1 MATPIIIPS
10 VREFRPISSER
21 ISVVIQG
28 PVIRD
33 RIDDRPTTDECLRSI
48 REYLPDAEIILS
60 TWEGADTSRLAGYD
74 KLVTSGDPGGIWNYV
89 KRRYSNVNRMIRS
102 TSAGLRV
109 ASREYCL
116 KFRTDL
122 RLTSNMIC
130 RVDDTATQGGRYSLF
145 SVPMTTT
152 NYYVRDPSVIPM
164 IFHPSDIVQFGL
176 TRDLTEFWEQP
187 LVDPNWLV
195 RKKRPV
201 MSVFGRYAG
210 FTPMRFVPEQVV
222 TLQWLAKRGVSVI
235 LKDIFDTSF
244 DAYRIWEEVMLR
256 NFRLI
261 DADSSGVA
269 FHSRL
274 QRKKF
279 FTDRA
284 NFNEVTFAK
293 LGRERS
299 TLQLWIRWA
308 SALFSKYV
316 RCFFYVRYYRRLWKT
331 YRLYR
336 AWLRQKQEPPPA

>member
-1 MATPIIIPS
+1 MATPVVIPP
-10 VREFRPISSER
+10 VGEFHPISSER

-28 PVIRD
+28 PIVTD
-33 RIDDRPTTDECLRSI
+33 RIDDRSTTDECLRSI
-48 REYLPDAEIILS
+48 REHLPDAEIILS
-60 TWEGADTSRLAGYD
+60 TWEGADTSSLTGYD
-74 KLVTSGDPGGIWNYV
+74 KLVVSQDPGGIWNYV
-89 KRRYSNVNRMIRS
+89 KRRCNNVNRMIRS
-102 TSAGLRV
+102 TSAGLKV

-122 RLTSNMIC
+122 HLTSNRIC
-130 RVDDTATQGGRYSLF
+130 RVDATATREGRYSLF

-176 TRDLTEFWEQP
+176 TRDLTGFWEQP

-210 FTPMRFVPEQVV
+210 FTPMRLVPEQVV
-222 TLQWLAKRGVSVI
+222 TLQWLAKCGLHVV
-235 LKDIFDTSF
+235 LKDTFDTSF
-244 DAYRIWEEVMLR
+244 AAYRIWEEVMLR

-261 DADSSGVA
+261 DAGSSGVA

-274 QRKKF
+274 RRKKF

-284 NFNEVTFAK
+284 NFNEITFAK
-293 LGRERS
+293 VGRERS
-299 TLQLWIRWA
+299 SFQLGIRWA
-308 SALFSKYV
+308 SALSSKYV
-316 RCFFYVRYYRRLWKT
+316 RCFFYIRYYRRLWRT

-336 AWLRQKQEPPPA
+336 AWKQEQ